1 MFGLMMDTPLLIKNI
16 ALHAERNHAR
26 QEIVSVTSDLGVHR
40 YTFSEAISSSRK
52 VTNVLD
58 NLGCS
63 PDARIATL
71 AWNDFRHL
79 ELYYGV
85 SCSGRVLHTINPR
98 LFADQL
104 IYIINHS
111 EDEIIFF
118 DTAFTELL
126 ESIADRCPTV
136 KAYVAMT
143 AKDHMPTSSLP
154 NICLLYTS
162 PSPRD

>member
-16 ALHAERNHAR
+16 ALHAERNHAL
-26 QEIVSVTSDLGVHR
+26 QEIVSVTSDLGIHR
-40 YTFSEAISSSRK
+40 YTFGEAISRARQ
-52 VTNVLD
+52 VTNVLSE
-58 NLGCS
+58 LGCS
-63 PDARIATL
+63 SDARIATL

-111 EDEIIFF
+111 EDEIIFS
-118 DTAFTELL
+118 TRLQNL
-126 ESIADRCPTV
+126 GGNLSITKNGIPIGL
-136 KAYVAMT
+136 
-143 AKDHMPTSSLP
+143 SL
-154 NICLLYTS
+154 IHI
-162 PSPRD
+162 